1 LNTSIESIETG
12 TAYESPRR
20 TATATTAITYRT
32 PRLSTGAI
40 GRSVYTAAV
49 TSPTARMQM
58 RTPGEAI
65 HPPTATARGFH
76 TPEGTLARMRGLL
89 LFGDTDRSAAM
100 RHEVPVGIGD
110 PFLFAEV
117 DGRRIILTT
126 GLEEDRIR
134 RALPDV
140 EILDYFDLG
149 YREFVESGMTMA
161 EAGRE
166 AELRAVKQLGLDE
179 AIVPGDFPV
188 ALADRLRAEGVTVRV
203 DEPAVEVRRRVKTPA
218 ELDGIRAA
226 AKAAEAAM
234 AAARDVLARAEAG
247 ADGTLQ
253 LDGKPLLA
261 EDVRGAIRAAASKHG
276 APCPPDV
283 IVSSVWQGMGHE
295 PGSGPLPAGLP
306 ILIDLW
312 PRDEESGCWA
322 DMARTFVAGEPAP
335 EHTESI
341 AQRAQLVR
349 RVLDDSV
356 AGVRPGVKGRELYD
370 NACTAFDVAGYP
382 TRLTSASATEEG
394 FQYALGH
401 GVGLE
406 VHEAP
411 GLGLSGHE
419 PLVAGDVITLEPSLW
434 DNRTGGVMFEDL
446 FLVTETGSELL
457 THFPYDLTL

>member
-1 LNTSIESIETG
+1 
-12 TAYESPRR
+12 
-20 TATATTAITYRT
+20 
-32 PRLSTGAI
+32 
-40 GRSVYTAAV
+40 
-49 TSPTARMQM
+49 
-58 RTPGEAI
+58 
-65 HPPTATARGFH
+65 
-76 TPEGTLARMRGLL
+76 MRGLL

-117 DGRRIILTT
+117 DGRRYVLTT

-140 EILDYFDLG
+140 QILDYFDLG
-149 YREFVESGMTMA
+149 YRECVESGMTMA

-166 AELRAVKQLGLDE
+166 VELRAVKQLGLDE
-179 AIVPGDFPV
+179 AIVPGNFPV
-188 ALADRLRAEGVTVRV
+188 ALADHLRAAGIAVTV
-203 DEPAVEVRRRVKTPA
+203 DEPSVELRRRVKTPA

-226 AKAAEAAM
+226 ARAAEAAM
-234 AAARDVLARAEAG
+234 GAARDVLARAEPG
-247 ADGTLQ
+247 ADGALE

-261 EDVRGAIRAAASKHG
+261 EDVRAALREAAREHG

-283 IVSSVWQGMGHE
+283 IVSSVWQGSGHE

-306 ILIDLW
+306 IVIDLW

-322 DMARTFVAGEPAP
+322 DMARTFIVGEPAP
-335 EHTESI
+335 EHAASI
-341 AQRAQLVR
+341 AEREQLVR
-349 RVLDDSV
+349 RVLDDSIS
-356 AGVRPGVKGRELYD
+356 GVRPGVKGRELYD
-370 NACTAFDVAGYP
+370 AACAAFDAAGYP
-382 TRLTSASATEEG
+382 TRLTSPGEEG

-419 PLVAGDVITLEPSLW
+419 PLVAGDVVTLEPSLW
-434 DNRTGGVMFEDL
+434 DSGIGGVMFEDL
-446 FLVTETGSELL
+446 FRVTETGREQL
-457 THFPYDLTL
+457 THFPYELRVA

>member
-1 LNTSIESIETG
+1 
-12 TAYESPRR
+12 
-20 TATATTAITYRT
+20 
-32 PRLSTGAI
+32 
-40 GRSVYTAAV
+40 
-49 TSPTARMQM
+49 
-58 RTPGEAI
+58 
-65 HPPTATARGFH
+65 
-76 TPEGTLARMRGLL
+76 MRGLL
-89 LFGDTDRSAAM
+89 LFGDTDCSAAM

-134 RALPDV
+134 RALPDA
-140 EILDYFDLG
+140 ELLDYFDLG
-149 YREFVESGMTMA
+149 YKDLVESGMTMA

-166 AELRAVKQLGLDE
+166 VELRAVKQLGLDE

-188 ALADRLRAEGVTVRV
+188 ALADHLRAAGGAVTV
-203 DEPAVEVRRRVKTPA
+203 DEPAVELRRRAKTPA
-218 ELDGIRAA
+218 ELDGIRVAA
-226 AKAAEAAM
+226 RAAEAAM
-234 AAARDVLARAEAG
+234 TAARDLLARAETG

-261 EDVRGAIRAAASKHG
+261 EDVRSAIRAAAAEHR

-283 IVSSVWQGMGHE
+283 IVSSVWQGSGHE
-295 PGSGPLPAGLP
+295 PGSGPLPSGLP
-306 ILIDLW
+306 IVIDLW
-312 PRDEESGCWA
+312 PRDEASGCWA
-322 DMARTFVAGEPAP
+322 DMARTFLAGAP
-335 EHTESI
+335 EPEHADSI
-341 AQRAQLVR
+341 AERAQLVR
-349 RVLDDSV
+349 RVLDDSI
-356 AGVRPGVKGRELYD
+356 AAVRPGVKGRELYD
-370 NACTAFDVAGYP
+370 AACAAFDAAGYP
-382 TRLTSASATEEG
+382 TRLTSSGDEG

-434 DNRTGGVMFEDL
+434 DRRIGGVMFEDL